1 MTFLY
6 VSFSIFPNG
15 GDYFQNGVDFLKNPV
30 DFLQKVD
37 ALFSCGADF
46 FIR

>member
-6 VSFSIFPNG
+6 VSFSIF
-15 GDYFQNGVDFLKNPV
+15 QNGVDFFKNLV

-46 FIR
+46 FIW